1 MFILTGERRLSQ
13 ALKERLVL
21 GDSFKSKIPRPVA
34 TISSGKVLSQHD
46 KNDNNNNDDNSYY
59 YDNTNNNIHNTHD
72 DNNNN
77 VYNTQYIIDLN
88 NNNNSNNK
96 IDYNGNI
103 VDNNNNKLDYRIS
116 RSNNKDIYMQ
126 ATDLN
131 NNNNNDFQTVTAY
144 SVLKKYQDQRQQNP
158 KQSQQQ
164 HQYPAQQIQQKSQ
177 QKRQLQPEGT
187 VTPIAREKSRIPLR
201 DTSFN
206 AKNNINNDSINNNN
220 NATVG
225 SLSNK
230 LNNTKNHVKQ
240 NYRTTTT
247 GVQGS
252 SRKTILRGDGG
263 VGTLKGGDSITA
275 SRRRPFFNVR
285 FDDVTTTERKFVRS
299 SIRRSRKVKT
309 TKGSSSA
316 TNNGTN
322 ASSNNVFTKHATRF
336 KSSLPYGDKYKEKK
350 SVAATGPSS
359 LPLTKKSKLDSN
371 INNDNDGDNSKSKSS
386 TRKFTPKVIWGD
398 F

>member
-46 KNDNNNNDDNSYY
+46 KNDNNNNNDDNSYCY
-59 YDNTNNNIHNTHD
+59 NNTNSNIHNTHD

-88 NNNNSNNK
+88 NNNNNK

-103 VDNNNNKLDYRIS
+103 IDNNNNKLNYRIS

-131 NNNNNDFQTVTAY
+131 NNNNNNNDFQTVTAY
-144 SVLKKYQDQRQQNP
+144 SDLKKYQDQRQQNP

-164 HQYPAQQIQQKSQ
+164 HPKQSQQQHQYPPQQIQQKSQ

-187 VTPIAREKSRIPLR
+187 VTSIAREKSRIPLR

-206 AKNNINNDSINNNN
+206 AKNNINNDSNNNNNN

-230 LNNTKNHVKQ
+230 LNNTKNHVKK

-285 FDDVTTTERKFVRS
+285 FDDVTTTESNFARS

-309 TKGSSSA
+309 
-316 TNNGTN
+316 NQ
-322 ASSNNVFTKHATRF
+322 RQQ
-336 KSSLPYGDKYKEKK
+336 
-350 SVAATGPSS
+350 
-359 LPLTKKSKLDSN
+359 
-371 INNDNDGDNSKSKSS
+371 
-386 TRKFTPKVIWGD
+386 
-398 F
+398 